1 MMGMDE
7 KRAYTLVLSISASG
21 ELLLMQTIFFGQ
33 TISSCS
39 SKGARRY
46 SEVENLGFKFEPS
59 WLHTDWSTQ
68 ATMQLLI
75 NDIIAPYF
83 NCQKEKL
90 GLPSTQCSL
99 WMIDCWS
106 VYKSNKFLS
115 WMKDAHPN
123 IIVLFIPGNCTGVWQ
138 PLDIGIQRVLKQSMK
153 CSAHK
158 DIVEE
163 TMALSG
169 ECVCQKTVE

>member
-1 MMGMDE
+1 MCVHIGP
-7 KRAYTLVLSISASG
+7 VNLSERGTAPDANYF
-21 ELLLMQTIFFGQ
+21 FFGQ

-39 SKGARRY
+39 SKGACCY

-59 WLHTDWSTQ
+59 RSHTYWSTQ

-75 NDIIAPYF
+75 NDIITPYF
-83 NCQKEKL
+83 DCQKEKL
-90 GLPSTQCSL
+90 GLPSTKCSL

-106 VYKSNKFLS
+106 VHKSNKFLS

-123 IIVLFIPGNCTGVWQ
+123 IIILFVLGNCTGVWQ
-138 PLDIGIQRVLKQSMK
+138 PLDICIQCVLKQSMK
-153 CSAHK
+153 RSAHK
-158 DIVEE
+158 DIIEE

-169 ECVCQKTVE
+169 ECVPEDSRITN